1 MNYRFV
7 FYTLGMVLNIAGFCM
22 LLPLLCALLYSEP
35 YAPVFLISIAACFL
49 FGIPLTVKRPK
60 NRNMYAKEGFVI
72 VASSWIV
79 ISLFGALPFMLSG
92 FIPNFFDALFET
104 VSGFTTTGA
113 SILTSVEPLPK
124 CLLFWRSFT
133 HWLGGMGVLVF
144 LVAILPSSGGAN
156 FYLLQAESTGA
167 NVSKLVPKVKS
178 TAKLLYTMYLGF
190 TLAEIICLLLGGLPL
205 FDSLTLTFGTV
216 GTGGFGILDS
226 SAGEYSSYVQWV
238 ITVFMILC
246 GIDFSIYHMILLRKF
261 KSLLHSEEARY
272 YLGIIFTAIV
282 VICVNSWEC
291 FNGLWDAIRHA
302 AFQVGSLIT
311 TTGFSTVDF
320 NEWRDLSKTV
330 LLILMFIGACAGSTG
345 GGIKVSRIVIL
356 IKSLFKQL
364 KITIHPKRTYKITM
378 NGRTVEHETLRAINV
393 FLVAYLTIFIFSL
406 LVISR
411 DNLGFTTNFTAV
423 LASLNNIGPGLDL
436 VGPAGNF
443 SCFSWLSKLT
453 LTFCMLFGRLEV
465 FPMLVLFA
473 RSTWKK

>member
-7 FYTLGMVLNIAGFCM
+7 FYTLGMVLNVAGVCM

-35 YAPVFLISIAACFL
+35 FIPVFLISIALCFL
-49 FGIPLTVKRPK
+49 FGIPLTVKRPS

-72 VASSWIV
+72 VASSWV
-79 ISLFGALPFMLSG
+79 IISIFGALPFMLSG
-92 FIPNFFDALFET
+92 YIPNFIDALFET

-113 SILTSVEPLPK
+113 SVLTNVEALPK

-178 TAKLLYTMYLGF
+178 TAKILYSMYLGI
-190 TLAEIICLLLGGLPL
+190 TVAETILLLLGGLPL

-216 GTGGFGILDS
+216 GTGGFGILSS
-226 SAGEYSSYVQWV
+226 SAGAYSPYVQWV
-238 ITVFMILC
+238 ITIFMILC

-261 KSLLHSEEARY
+261 RSLLYSEEARY
-272 YLGIIFTAIV
+272 YLGIILTATA
-282 VICVNSWEC
+282 VICVNCWEY
-291 FNGLWDAIRHA
+291 FNGFWDALRHA

-311 TTGFSTVDF
+311 TTGYTTVDF
-320 NEWRDLSKTV
+320 NAWPDLSKTI

-356 IKSLFKQL
+356 IKSLMKQI
-364 KITIHPKRTYKITM
+364 KITIHPKRAYKITM

-393 FLVAYLTIFIFSL
+393 FLVAYLAIFIFSVL
-406 LVISR
+406 IISR

-423 LASLNNIGPGLDL
+423 LATLNNIGPGFDI
-436 VGPAGNF
+436 VGPTGTFAH
-443 SCFSWLSKLT
+443 FSWLSKLT
-453 LTFCMLFGRLEV
+453 LTLCMLFGRLEV
-465 FPMLVLFA
+465 FPMLILFA